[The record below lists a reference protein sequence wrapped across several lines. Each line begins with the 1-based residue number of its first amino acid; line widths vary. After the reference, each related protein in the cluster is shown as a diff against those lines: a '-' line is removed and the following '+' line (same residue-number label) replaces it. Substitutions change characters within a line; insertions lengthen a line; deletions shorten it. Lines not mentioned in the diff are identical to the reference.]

1 MHPNDKRGSYNGG
14 HGHSGRWGNTNGRN
28 FSERG
33 DGHHQQQQHQRNRW
47 NHDNPQQYQRY
58 GDHNRDN
65 HHHNNRYDD
74 RRRDD
79 NRHQSSSSS
88 QDGRNF
94 NRHDTST
101 SYGPKNGNGRD
112 QQDRGGG
119 DERKRP
125 ASSLPTETAAVVNTT
140 IHQKRAKSDESST
153 TTDPTEQSNNKVE
166 PTKISATAAPTAIS
180 TAISVSKNDDEG
192 TYQAQLDANKAAYV
206 ECLREVDQELFH
218 VSNQAHEV
226 PRPGWDEMKQN
237 AVENTLKELEHI
249 KRQDYNDNEEY
260 YSSDESLPPGCSGSP
275 KKPST
280 GLTQGEIRFIKA
292 LPHCLPLNAGFHV
305 LQVQG
310 SRICYCP
317 CGPNLGPWRSKHK
330 IFCDRVVCKKS
341 FGKTLLS
348 RFIECVFLYLIQ
360 CKSSYHSIV
369 LAIVSYQ
376 HMILHTKLRPQ

>member
-1 MHPNDKRGSYNGG
+1 MHPNNKRGSYNGG
-14 HGHSGRWGNTNGRN
+14 HGHSGRWGNTNGRK

-33 DGHHQQQQHQRNRW
+33 DGH
-47 NHDNPQQYQRY
+47 QYQRY

-65 HHHNNRYDD
+65 HHQYKRYDD

-88 QDGRNF
+88 QDGRNY

-101 SYGPKNGNGRD
+101 SYGPKNGNGRYQD
-112 QQDRGGG
+112 QQDGGGG

-140 IHQKRAKSDESST
+140 IHQKRAKSDEST
-153 TTDPTEQSNNKVE
+153 TTDPTEQSNNVE
-166 PTKISATAAPTAIS
+166 STKISATVAPTAIS
-180 TAISVSKNDDEG
+180 VSNDQMTEG
-192 TYQAQLDANKAAYV
+192 TSFKAQLDANKAAYV
-206 ECLREVDQELFH
+206 ECLREVDQELFN

-249 KRQDYNDNEEY
+249 KRQDYDNEEY

-280 GLTQGEIRFIKA
+280 GLTQGEIRFIKVF
-292 LPHCLPLNAGFHV
+292 PHCLPLNAGFQV
-305 LQVQG
+305 LQVRG
-310 SRICYCP
+310 SGICYCP

-330 IFCDRVVCKKS
+330 IFCDRICTKKS

-348 RFIECVFLYLIQ
+348 RFIECGLLYLLQ
-360 CKSSYHSIV
+360 CKTSYHSIV